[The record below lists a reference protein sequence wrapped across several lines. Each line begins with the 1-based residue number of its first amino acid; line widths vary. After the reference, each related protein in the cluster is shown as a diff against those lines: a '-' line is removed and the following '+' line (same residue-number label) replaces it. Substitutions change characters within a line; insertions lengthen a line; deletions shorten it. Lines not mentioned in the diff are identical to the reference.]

1 MRNNLDRQVKD
12 AQAQQQVLQEEIQDL
27 SAKIDRLN
35 YQRGEYDR
43 QRAQAASVY
52 QQLTLQKSVVDNILR
67 QSGGVAAVSA
77 DAVKAKPVSPSARM
91 AAIMGGMGGLF
102 LGALGALGLDWWR
115 KVRRNA

>member
-1 MRNNLDRQVKD
+1 
-12 AQAQQQVLQEEIQDL
+12 L

-77 DAVKAKPVSPSARM
+77 DAVKAKPVSMSPFVIAAMAGLTMAFAASAWV
-91 AAIMGGMGGLF
+91 LF
-102 LGALGALGLDWWR
+102 RERLADSSLE
-115 KVRRNA
+115 KK